1 MIVPYAPGGA
11 TDVLARPIAQRLSE
25 QVGQPVIV
33 ENRPGANATIGAD
46 QVAKSPPDGYV
57 FFLGS
62 IVHYMVPFFSKN
74 VPYDPVKDFTPIAQ
88 VAVVPNVLA
97 VSPSLPIHSV
107 KELID
112 YAKKSGAKLHYGTTG
127 TGSTHHLGG
136 IFLAQ
141 TTGIAL
147 EHVPYKG
154 GNPAIQDVL
163 SGSIPLVILTATTVM
178 PQVNNGK
185 LRALGLIENRRF
197 DAVPGVPTIGETRAG
212 LRRAGHLV
220 RRDGPRRHAAP
231 GGGEAE
237 RRDQEGD
244 HHARDPRPA
253 GVGRVRGGR
262 REHARG
268 VRGDDPERRRSV
280 PPDRDHGRHQTRM
293 TGPHRETRMTLLR
306 ITLAALLAAPLV
318 ALGQAY
324 PTKPIRLIVPF
335 APGGGVDNFA
345 RPLAQKLTEQLG
357 QQVVVDNRPG
367 ASSIIGSALVA
378 KARSPTATRCSARSI
393 RRSTSRR

>member
-1 MIVPYAPGGA
+1 VNCHRILVLLLVLCAPAFASAQAFPSKPIRMIVPYAPGGA

-46 QVAKSPPDGYV
+46 HVAKSPADGHA

-74 VPYDPVKDFTPIAQ
+74 VPYDPVKDFTPLAQ

-97 VSPSLPIHSV
+97 VNSSLPIHSV

-112 YAKKSGAKLHYGTTG
+112 YAKKGGAKLHYGTTG

-141 TTGIAL
+141 TAGIPL

-163 SGSIPLVILTATTVM
+163 SGSIPLVILTATTIM
-178 PQVNNGK
+178 PQVKSGK

-197 DAVPGVPTIGETRAG
+197 DAVPGVPTIGETVPGYAVPDTWFGLMGPAG
-212 LRRAGHLV
+212 M
-220 RRDGPRRHAAP
+220 
-231 GGGEAE
+231 
-237 RRDQEGD
+237 
-244 HHARDPRPA
+244 PRPVVERLNAELRKAVHAPEVHQRIENIGMVPTGTASADEMAANVRAEVEIIRKIVTAA
-253 GVGRVRGGR
+253 GIK
-262 REHARG
+262 
-268 VRGDDPERRRSV
+268 PE
-280 PPDRDHGRHQTRM
+280 
-293 TGPHRETRMTLLR
+293 
-306 ITLAALLAAPLV
+306 
-318 ALGQAY
+318 
-324 PTKPIRLIVPF
+324 
-335 APGGGVDNFA
+335 
-345 RPLAQKLTEQLG
+345 
-357 QQVVVDNRPG
+357 
-367 ASSIIGSALVA
+367 
-378 KARSPTATRCSARSI
+378 
-393 RRSTSRR
+393 